1 MKTYIPLK
9 SNPYIQDNYIHYMQK
24 IINKKTIG
32 KLEYDNKIKEIICT
46 LLPDG
51 YGGAMTFSKDKAIKR
66 IMDLEKELF
75 MPEHIPRGTKD
86 DPLNPDFR
94 VHTKAEMDKCSCSNC
109 KYPYEYWI
117 KRDSDELKRSLRS
130 LEELK
135 ANPV

>member
-1 MKTYIPLK
+1 
-9 SNPYIQDNYIHYMQK
+9 MQK
-24 IINKKTIG
+24 LINKKIIDD
-32 KLEYDNKIKEIICT
+32 LQYNDKIKEIICKWS
-46 LLPDG
+46 PDKG
-51 YGGAMTFSKDKAIKR
+51 RGAMTFNKDKAIKR

-117 KRDSDELKRSLRS
+117 KKDSSELKRNLRS